1 MPTSRIRA
9 TPPGLALLLLVC
21 AACQGPA
28 TKLRTNAPEPTLSAQ
43 LDWGAFPLGPNDIV
57 RVGVYGHDALAT
69 PGTRVDMEG
78 NLSLPLVGAVRVAGL
93 STSQAREAVTQ
104 AYSAFVIEPR
114 VDLSVVTHGAR
125 RFYALGE
132 FARAGA
138 IEFDRPLT
146 VMQAVALAGGVTGRG
161 DGKHA
166 VLLRG
171 DPRSLEVEVINLS
184 TLDRKA
190 FLALQPDD
198 VLFVR
203 RNNAGKFSDELLP
216 YLAGISS
223 SLASVATVLLIED
236 RISEGN

>member
-1 MPTSRIRA
+1 MPTSCFRA
-9 TPPGLALLLLVC
+9 TLAGLAVAFVC

-28 TKLRTNAPEPTLSAQ
+28 TKLKTNVPEPTLSAQ
-43 LDWGAFPLGPNDIV
+43 LDWGAFPLGPNDVV

-69 PGTRVDMEG
+69 PGTRIDMEG
-78 NLSLPLVGAVRVAGL
+78 NLSLPLVGAVHVAGL
-93 STSQAREAVTQ
+93 SSSEAREAVTQ
-104 AYSAFVIEPR
+104 AYSAYVIEPR

-132 FARAGA
+132 FARPGA

-146 VMQAVALAGGVTGRG
+146 VLQAVALAGGVTGRG
-161 DGKHA
+161 AGKHA
-166 VLLRG
+166 ILLRG
-171 DPRSLEVEVINLS
+171 DPKSLEVEVINLS
-184 TLDRKA
+184 TLDRKG
-190 FLALQPDD
+190 FLALRPDD

-236 RISEGN
+236 RLSENN